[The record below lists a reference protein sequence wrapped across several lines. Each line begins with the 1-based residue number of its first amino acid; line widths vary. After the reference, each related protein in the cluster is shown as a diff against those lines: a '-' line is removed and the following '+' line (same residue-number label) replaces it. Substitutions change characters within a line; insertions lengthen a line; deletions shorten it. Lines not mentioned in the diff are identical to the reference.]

1 MSDGPTILYVFIRYP
16 ALSQQFLARELIG
29 LKTNGLRLT
38 IQSLTPAKKNE
49 LGAAVP
55 DVPVNHFHWW
65 EPVKLL
71 VALPRELFRD
81 RQLFRDGWRLFRQTK
96 FRSAENFFDTLW
108 AVIVALVRAPHYRQG
123 DVRMVHGVWAT
134 GPATTAAVLGR
145 LLGVPFSFGAQ
156 AWDLYR
162 HGGDA
167 FLPVK
172 LRAAAFVH
180 TTTNANDKHL
190 RTLAGNDAVNIV
202 LARRGLAELPVLP
215 TRERHGGPVRL
226 LSVGRLVAKKGHAH
240 QLAACARL
248 GVPLELRIIG
258 EGPLREELT
267 ATIARLG
274 LKGVRLEGAQKPA
287 EVAAAYRWADVF
299 WHTGVVDPQGD
310 RDGLPNVVPEAM
322 AHGLPVISSRM
333 PGVDEAVEHEV
344 TGLLVDVADAEA
356 LAAAVRRLAEDAALR
371 ERLGANGRRWVE
383 ENFVA
388 AENTALMASAY
399 RQAMKI

>member
-16 ALSQQFLARELIG
+16 ALSQQFLAREIIG
-29 LKTNGLRLT
+29 LKSNDLR
-38 IQSLTPAKKNE
+38 IAVQSLTPAHKNE
-49 LGAAVP
+49 LGAALP
-55 DVPVNHFHWW
+55 DVPVNHFQWW

-71 VALPRELFRD
+71 VALPRELWRD
-81 RQLFRDGWRLFRQTK
+81 RQLLRDGWRLIRQHK

-108 AVIVALVRAPHYRQG
+108 AVTVALVRAAHYRQ
-123 DVRMVHGVWAT
+123 RKPQMIHGVWAT

-172 LRAAAFVH
+172 LRVAAFVH
-180 TTTNANDKHL
+180 TTTNANYKHL
-190 RTLAGNDAVNIV
+190 RTLAPANIV
-202 LARRGLAELPVLP
+202 LARRGLAELPVLSKRE
-215 TRERHGGPVRL
+215 TRTGPVRL

-248 GVPLELRIIG
+248 GVPFELRIIG

-274 LKGVRLEGAQKPA
+274 LNIVRLEGAKKPA
-287 EVAAAYRWADVF
+287 EVAEAYRWADVF

-322 AHGLPVISSRM
+322 ANGLPVISSQM

-344 TGLLVDVADAEA
+344 TGLLVNVADAEA
-356 LAAAVRRLAEDAALR
+356 LAAAVRRLAQDAALR
-371 ERLGANGRRWVE
+371 EWLGANGRRWVE

-388 AENTALMASAY
+388 AKNMALMAAAY
-399 RQAMKI
+399 RQAMGS